1 MLHEFGPDSNSNWN
15 NINAISSIQFKSS
28 DIAHLSSLSSFSV
41 MPCSDVQ
48 GLEACERR
56 VVVCIDVQGAC
67 SNCSSAGIDIYSN
80 NCCVFWLTT
89 SIITWK
95 LIVWFGNLLMSWS
108 KQEAPVLIYFNIH
121 HSASWAFTGTLYIR
135 YTHSRVLPIS
145 GRTQC
150 SAGHQILTCSDVH
163 SVARYLTTLPRPACS
178 AWSP

>member
-56 VVVCIDVQGAC
+56 AVVCIDVQGAC

-89 SIITWK
+89 SIHIINNFK
-95 LIVWFGNLLMSWS
+95 LKINSMIRKSPNEL
-108 KQEAPVLIYFNIH
+108 KQARGARAHLFQYSPLRVR
-121 HSASWAFTGTLYIR
+121 WAFTLCIR
-135 YTHSRVLPIS
+135 YTHTSRVLPIS
-145 GRTQC
+145 GRN
-150 SAGHQILTCSDVH
+150 
-163 SVARYLTTLPRPACS
+163 PM
-178 AWSP
+178 

>member
-56 VVVCIDVQGAC
+56 AVVCIDVQGAC

-89 SIITWK
+89 SIHI
-95 LIVWFGNLLMSWS
+95 INNLKINSMIRKSPNEL
-108 KQEAPVLIYFNIH
+108 KQARGARAHLFQYSPLRVMGIHWHSIYQV
-121 HSASWAFTGTLYIR
+121 Y
-135 YTHSRVLPIS
+135 P
-145 GRTQC
+145 
-150 SAGHQILTCSDVH
+150 
-163 SVARYLTTLPRPACS
+163 
-178 AWSP
+178 